1 MGVGERMTD
10 DPARTQVTQLLD
22 RIREGDAAAEGPL
35 FGVLYEELHAIADH
49 LMRGERVSHT
59 LQTTALV
66 HEAYLRLVG
75 DREARWEGRAHFLRV
90 AAKVMRAVLVD
101 HARRRKAA
109 KRGEGRA
116 PSKALDDLVIR
127 YESDV
132 LDLLDLD
139 AALERLTEQD
149 EQLARLVEL
158 RFFGGLTIA
167 ETADAMGVSTP
178 TIERGWRTA
187 RARIMV
193 DLGM

>member
-1 MGVGERMTD
+1 MTD

-75 DREARWEGRAHFLRV
+75 DREARWEGRA
-90 AAKVMRAVLVD
+90 
-101 HARRRKAA
+101 
-109 KRGEGRA
+109 

-127 YESDV
+127 YESDT

>member
-1 MGVGERMTD
+1 MTRLLER
-10 DPARTQVTQLLD
+10 LG
-22 RIREGDAAAEGPL
+22 EGDAAAEGPL
-35 FGVLYEELHAIADH
+35 FGMLYEELREIADR
-49 LMRGERVSHT
+49 LMRRERVGHT

-75 DREARWEGRAHFLRV
+75 EQPGRWEGRAHFLRV
-90 AAKVMRAVLVD
+90 AARVMRAVLVD

-116 PSKALDDLVIR
+116 PVGALDELVIR
-127 YESDV
+127 YETDA

-139 AALERLTEQD
+139 AALDRLGEQD
-149 EQLARLVEL
+149 EQLAHLVEL

-193 DLGM
+193 ELGL